1 LNPFGTKRVALEID
15 YFEMF
20 NKSNVDIVDL
30 RESSITELKA
40 DGVMT
45 SDGKFYQID
54 VLALATG
61 FDAVT
66 GGLTQLG
73 LRNTSGNLLT
83 DEWKDGVY
91 TYLGMACRGYPNMFY
106 LYGAHGP
113 TAFGNGPCCA
123 EIQGN
128 WIVEM
133 LEKIRTHGYHT
144 VEPTAEAEQEWKEK
158 VNAFSDRSLFP
169 GVDSWYFGANIPG
182 KKREQLNFTG
192 GVPTYKKEIH
202 KALNEWVGFAT
213 T

>member
-1 LNPFGTKRVALEID
+1 
-15 YFEMF
+15 
-20 NKSNVDIVDL
+20 
-30 RESSITELKA
+30 
-40 DGVMT
+40 
-45 SDGKFYQID
+45 
-54 VLALATG
+54 
-61 FDAVT
+61 
-66 GGLTQLG
+66 
-73 LRNTSGNLLT
+73 
-83 DEWKDGVY
+83 
-91 TYLGMACRGYPNMFY
+91 
-106 LYGAHGP
+106 
-113 TAFGNGPCCA
+113 
-123 EIQGN
+123 
-128 WIVEM
+128 M